1 MYYLQEIFPK
11 LSIILKI
18 LNLDKLLLKKYK
30 KELNVNY
37 IVVIINKHYLI

>member
-37 IVVIINKHYLI
+37 IVAIINKHYLI